1 MNKLVLDPAVRS
13 QLNGLNGEVELCDEE
28 GRTVGFFVPAN
39 LRERLW
45 YDWAKAQFTD
55 DELERARRQ
64 PGGRTTAEVLERL
77 RKL

>member
-1 MNKLVLDPAVRS
+1 MNKLVLDPTVRS

-28 GRTVGFFVPAN
+28 GRTVGFFVPVK

-55 DELERARRQ
+55 EELERARQQ